1 MDLSN
6 FSAMYEK
13 NLNLLFHRLFMNE
26 IIQQLISPT
35 RTAVSRMCSDRRK
48 EKNKKN

>member
-1 MDLSN
+1 
-6 FSAMYEK
+6 MYEK

-35 RTAVSRMCSDRRK
+35 RTAVSRMCSDRRRKKK
-48 EKNKKN
+48 EELDTRTL